1 MAGMTYRPMTAEDVP
16 AVTALALEALRFGM
30 GDAPLTV
37 SPDKVRGMVAGF
49 ASEPGHFHL
58 IAFKGDAPVGAIAAY
73 AAEMPFFDWCEA
85 HVVMCYC
92 TEPRAGTPL
101 IKAMLAWVKSE
112 LRIRRVIWAMNDGAE
127 KFSRVLQR
135 KFGFGQKDM
144 LVFTK

>member
-1 MAGMTYRPMTAEDVP
+1 MAMTYRPLIEADVP
-16 AVTALALEALRFGM
+16 AVTELALEALRFGM
-30 GDAPLTV
+30 GDVRLTI

-49 ASEPGHFHL
+49 ATQPGHFNL
-58 IAFKGDAPVGAIAAY
+58 IAFKDESPVGAIAAY
-73 AAEMPFFDWCEA
+73 VAEMPFFDWSEA
-85 HVVMCYC
+85 HIAMCYC

-101 IKAMLAWVKSE
+101 IKAMLRWVESE

-135 KFGFGQKDM
+135 RYGFGQKDM